1 MSEGPNFPPLLTGEE
16 LTGTSDPFVKACTEA
31 TLGCDAGLVLY
42 NLHPDRLETA
52 IVLAPET
59 PLEQAMAAFCAV
71 GVGLQNALGA
81 LAPPEVAVHLDW
93 SGTILVN
100 GAACGQLSV
109 AASTSEPGEAPD
121 WLVVGLT
128 LPLIPPSEDAP
139 GDTPDQTALFLEGCA
154 DVDPVALLE
163 AWSRHTLVWL
173 TQLDDEKGRE
183 TLHREWRG
191 LAWNMGEDV
200 TLKTGE
206 TGTFLGVD
214 ENFGMLLRGADGQTQ
229 LIPLSER
236 LKRN

>member
-1 MSEGPNFPPLLTGEE
+1 MSG
-16 LTGTSDPFVKACTEA
+16 SADPFVKACTEA

-42 NLHPDRLETA
+42 NLHPDRLEAA

-59 PLEQAMAAFCAV
+59 ALDAAMAAFCAV

-93 SGTILVN
+93 SGGILVN
-100 GAACGQLSV
+100 GARCGRLRV
-109 AASTSEPGEAPD
+109 EASTDDPAAFPD
-121 WLVVGLT
+121 WLVIGVT
-128 LPLIPPSEDAP
+128 LPLIPPSQDAP
-139 GDTPDQTALFLEGCA
+139 GDTPDQTALFVEGCA
-154 DVDPVALLE
+154 DVDPVELLE
-163 AWSRHTLVWL
+163 AWARHTLVWL
-173 TQLDDEKGRE
+173 TQLDDEKGRA

-200 TLKTGE
+200 ALPTGE
-206 TGTFLGVD
+206 TGTFLGID

-229 LIPLSER
+229 LVPLSAR